1 MFIHGL
7 SASRLTRERL
17 LGTRPVAERG
27 QHVRVIC
34 TVVCCVPFDL
44 LLCGDRK
51 MQERGNGDP
60 DSFESHTSFVLQLF
74 GLHERSIA
82 VR

>member
-1 MFIHGL
+1 MFVYGL
-7 SASRLTRERL
+7 SASRLTRMRL
-17 LGTRPVAERG
+17 LGTCPMADRG
-27 QHVRVIC
+27 RHVRLIC
-34 TVVCCVPFDL
+34 TVVCCVPFGL
-44 LLCGDRK
+44 LLCGDHT

-74 GLHERSIA
+74 GLHERLIA